1 MHSISGRSLPTFF
14 VNKVFFGKVNKM
26 IYRNYFLNH
35 FMNADLYKIAFING
49 DVLKNCK
56 YNFGTV
62 LITFLP
68 ATICVIRNNLLLLF
82 FCLVYLQNLDIY
94 CN

>member
-1 MHSISGRSLPTFF
+1 
-14 VNKVFFGKVNKM
+14 
-26 IYRNYFLNH
+26 
-35 FMNADLYKIAFING
+35 MNADLYKIAFING

-68 ATICVIRNNLLLLF
+68 ATICVIKNNLLLLF
-82 FCLVYLQNLDIY
+82 FCLLYLQNLDIY